1 MEDLKDYV
9 QELACR
15 IAGLEEKVKVLEK
28 RAELDGEM
36 IAMLKKMTRTDDWVI
51 QPGKPMCWGRPG

>member
-1 MEDLKDYV
+1 MEYLEDYV

-15 IAGLEEKVKVLEK
+15 IADLEEKVKVLEK

-36 IAMLKKMTRTDDWVI
+36 IALLKKMNRTGDWVI
-51 QPGKPMCWGRPG
+51 QPGKPMC

>member
-1 MEDLKDYV
+1 MEDYV

-28 RAELDGEM
+28 RAELDGET
-36 IAMLKKMTRTDDWVI
+36 IALLKKMNRTGDWVI
-51 QPGKPMCWGRPG
+51 QPGKPMC